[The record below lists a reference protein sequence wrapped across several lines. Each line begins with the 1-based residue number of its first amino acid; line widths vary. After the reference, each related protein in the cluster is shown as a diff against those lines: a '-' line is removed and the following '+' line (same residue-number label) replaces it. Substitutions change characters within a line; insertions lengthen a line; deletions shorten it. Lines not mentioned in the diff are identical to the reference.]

1 MTLTQYSYAIGRYLE
16 RGSNSVSVETS
27 DEKKAML
34 TPVPPTDC
42 MQAREAASLRLDGE
56 LSELDGVRL
65 GLHLR
70 DCTLCRA
77 YAREIEALTLEF
89 RSAPL
94 EQPRGQTFVLRPK
107 RVPAIRMQAAA
118 VAAVAVIAAVAGT
131 SFAIGRVLG
140 TESGRTTRTATSAAD
155 AASVRADST
164 RQHLLAML
172 RGPRASVS
180 VGSGTAL
187 PL

>member
-1 MTLTQYSYAIGRYLE
+1 
-16 RGSNSVSVETS
+16 
-27 DEKKAML
+27 ML

-56 LSELDGVRL
+56 LNELDAVRL

-70 DCTLCRA
+70 DCAGCHA
-77 YAREIEALTLEF
+77 YAREIEAITLEL

-94 EQPRGQTFVLRPK
+94 ERPRGESFVLRPK
-107 RVPAIRMQAAA
+107 QVRAIRMQAAA
-118 VAAVAVIAAVAGT
+118 VAAVGIIAAVAGT
-131 SFAIGRVLG
+131 SFAIGRVVG
-140 TESGRTTRTATSAAD
+140 TDSKRTTRTATTRAD
-155 AASVRADST
+155 LASLRADST
-164 RQHLLAML
+164 RQHVLAML
-172 RGPRASVS
+172 HALRPAVS

>member
-1 MTLTQYSYAIGRYLE
+1 
-16 RGSNSVSVETS
+16 
-27 DEKKAML
+27 ML

-56 LSELDGVRL
+56 LSEFDAVRL

-70 DCTLCRA
+70 DCAACHA
-77 YAREIEALTLEF
+77 YAREIEAITLEL

-94 EQPRGQTFVLRPK
+94 EQPQGKSFVLRPK
-107 RVPAIRMQAAA
+107 RVPAIRMQVAA
-118 VAAVAVIAAVAGT
+118 VAAVGLVAAVAGT
-131 SFAIGRVLG
+131 SFAIGRVVG
-140 TESGRTTRTATSAAD
+140 TESDRTTRTATAAAD

-164 RQHLLAML
+164 RQHVLAML
-172 RGPRASVS
+172 NGLRPPVR